1 MEEWNEI
8 LNQISRKYQ
17 KAKQAS
23 IKKEVFKEE
32 ENSRKRP
39 NDRDER
45 NGDIRDSS
53 KRFAYDHLDSSR
65 PSSSKK
71 ILHIPYIKQE
81 PPH

>member
-32 ENSRKRP
+32 DSRKRP
-39 NDRDER
+39 RDGD
-45 NGDIRDSS
+45 GDICDSS
-53 KRFAYDHLDSSR
+53 KKSAYNHLHSSS
-65 PSSSKK
+65 SSSKK
-71 ILHIPYIKQE
+71 IPQIPYIKQE

>member
-32 ENSRKRP
+32 DSRKRP
-39 NDRDER
+39 HD
-45 NGDIRDSS
+45 GDGDSSDSS
-53 KRFAYDHLDSSR
+53 KKSAYNHLSPNS
-65 PSSSKK
+65 SSSKK
-71 ILHIPYIKQE
+71 DYYWPYIKQE